1 MGKFSFL
8 NKDILFERK
17 DDQKLW
23 LKYCGFLDL
32 YIEEFMTI
40 QKTLLN
46 DEIDM
51 LQKSELGKK
60 IIGSRKIENLDDF
73 RKSVPF
79 TAYKDYQPYFDEK
92 DETVLAEK
100 PVLWARTSGHSGIIK
115 WIPYTQENI
124 RVLADNTL
132 SAFILSSANNRGE
145 VKLRPGSRVVLN
157 LPSVPYTTGVM
168 GYAAEERLLYH
179 PIPPLDKAE
188 QLEFQER
195 IDQGFYTAL
204 RSGIDYAASLA
215 VVLNKI
221 GRSFSKLGND
231 SAVSL
236 KTLHPLAAIRL
247 IQASIKARM
256 ANRRIIPKDIWQIK
270 GLVCGGTDTSVYQ
283 DEIANN
289 WGIKPLDVYI
299 ATEACFIAMQSWNK
313 KGMTLVPYSNF
324 YEFIPE
330 EGFLKSQRDENYK
343 PTTVLS
349 DELEVDKIYEIVIT
363 NFHGG
368 SLVRYR
374 IGDLIKVI
382 SIGDEETDSTLPQ
395 IVFQSRADDI
405 IDINGFVRLN
415 EKDIWNAIQNTYL
428 PYEDWT
434 VRKERSEQKT
444 VLHIYLELTSNHH
457 DGQTVASLIND
468 QLINMRKDYQNLKE
482 MIDLVPLK
490 VTLLNQG
497 TFHEYMKIKQSEGF
511 EIAHLNPHHINPSDT
526 VLNDLLTI
534 SASL

>member
-1 MGKFSFL
+1 MGRFSFL

-32 YIEEFMTI
+32 HIKEFMTI
-40 QKTLLN
+40 QKTLLY
-46 DEIDM
+46 DEID
-51 LQKSELGKK
+51 LFQKSELGKK
-60 IIGSRKIENLDDF
+60 IIGSQKCNNLDDF
-73 RKSVPF
+73 RKNVPF
-79 TAYKDYQPYFDEK
+79 TDYHDYQPYFDEK

-100 PVLWARTSGHSGIIK
+100 PVFWARTSGYSGKIK

-124 RVLADNTL
+124 RILADNTL

-168 GYAAEERLLYH
+168 GYAVEERFLYH

-188 QLEFQER
+188 QMEFEER
-195 IDQGFYTAL
+195 IEEGFYTAL

-215 VVLNKI
+215 VVLNKL
-221 GRSFSKLGND
+221 GGSFGSLEND
-231 SAVSL
+231 SAVSF
-236 KTLHPLAAIRL
+236 KTLHPIAAIRL
-247 IQASIKARM
+247 ILATIKARM
-256 ANRRIIPKDIWQIK
+256 ANRRIIPKDLWQIK
-270 GLVCGGTDTSVYQ
+270 GLVCGGIDTAIYQ
-283 DEIANN
+283 DDIANN
-289 WGIKPLDVYI
+289 WGIKPLDVYL
-299 ATEACFIAMQSWNK
+299 ATESCFIAMQNWNK

-330 EGFLKSQRDENYK
+330 EEILKSKRDEYYK
-343 PTTVLS
+343 PSTVLT

-374 IGDLIKVI
+374 IGDLIRII
-382 SIGDEETDSTLPQ
+382 SIGDEETGSTLPQ
-395 IVFQSRADDI
+395 IVFQSRADEI
-405 IDINGFVRLN
+405 IDLNRFVHLN
-415 EKDIWNAIQNTYL
+415 EKEIWTAIQNTYL

-434 VRKERSEQKT
+434 VRKERSEKNPL
-444 VLHIYLELTSNHH
+444 LHIYLELNSNHH
-457 DGQTVASLIND
+457 DDHSVASLIND
-468 QLINMRKDYQNLKE
+468 QLMNMRNDFQYLKE
-482 MIDLVPLK
+482 VVDFVPIK
-490 VTLLNQG
+490 VTLLNRG
-497 TFHEYMKIKQSEGF
+497 TFHEYRKTKQSEGLGVAYF
-511 EIAHLNPHHINPSDT
+511 KPHHMNPSDT